1 MVAGIVTRSALLLLV
16 ALVVVTGL
24 GCVTPGA
31 ISRRAVDYN
40 VAAESARNEM
50 LLLNIL
56 RARTQYPMIFTGL
69 ARITGSLRTEARIG
83 ANTSMRKQTAT
94 QQAVSPSV
102 GMIDSPTFTVAVLDS
117 QEFMRG
123 IMTPLS
129 FELIEYLWDQ
139 GFTRE
144 VLLYLTVER
153 IEVQCPSTNLLQQ
166 LVNDPT
172 EPSFAAFQQALNA
185 TVEGGTWEMDGYQA
199 EPIGPPLGDAEAQ
212 RLAALIQVAG
222 SKLMLTPLEGG
233 SWQLERQSTDRRL
246 AVRGRVCGADRPSD
260 APVAVRLIRLYDS
273 KVAFER
279 AIDQSPDEPSGRI
292 VLRSP
297 QSVLFYLGELSRPGG
312 QVIVR
317 RGEKTR
323 PPEQRRLFVIT
334 EQGECGRGA
343 ISADYAGT
351 IYVIPQG
358 TGVCHPG
365 RSLQSLSLVA
375 QLLALQQ
382 SARDLP
388 VGGTVRI
395 VGQ

>member
-1 MVAGIVTRSALLLLV
+1 MVAGIVTRSGPGLLV
-16 ALVVVTGL
+16 ALVAVTGL

-123 IMTPLS
+123 IMTPLN

-153 IEVQCPSTNLLQQ
+153 IEVQCPSSNSLQQ
-166 LVNDPT
+166 LVNDTT
-172 EPSFAAFQQALNA
+172 EASFAAFQQALNA

-199 EPIGPPLGDAEAQ
+199 EPIGPPVGDAEAQ

-222 SKLMLTPLEGG
+222 SKLMLKPLEDG

-246 AVRGRVCGADRPSD
+246 AVRGRVGTAGTTPPLGARPGSTDGMWTIQSRGWCLNSEPKSRGPRSRSQVSGPRSRDLGGARFDPD
-260 APVAVRLIRLYDS
+260 AP
-273 KVAFER
+273 E
-279 AIDQSPDEPSGRI
+279 
-292 VLRSP
+292 
-297 QSVLFYLGELSRPGG
+297 
-312 QVIVR
+312 
-317 RGEKTR
+317 
-323 PPEQRRLFVIT
+323 
-334 EQGECGRGA
+334 
-343 ISADYAGT
+343 
-351 IYVIPQG
+351 
-358 TGVCHPG
+358 
-365 RSLQSLSLVA
+365 
-375 QLLALQQ
+375 
-382 SARDLP
+382 
-388 VGGTVRI
+388 
-395 VGQ
+395 